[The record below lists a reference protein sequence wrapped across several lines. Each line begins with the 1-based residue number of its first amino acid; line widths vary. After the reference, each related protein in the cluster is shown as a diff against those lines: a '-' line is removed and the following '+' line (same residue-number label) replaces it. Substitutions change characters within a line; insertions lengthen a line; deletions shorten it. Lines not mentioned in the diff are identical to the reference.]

1 MDLPQKHWWCAACPL
16 WAKKQNFSILASA
29 FCCPT
34 PKPTA
39 PWPHDHTGKGSRT
52 APSTPQS
59 RRCVLY
65 QFHRGTENLL
75 DVCVTSANALKIVRA
90 LPNEEII
97 FIPDE
102 NLGRY
107 IASQLPEKTF
117 IFNDGRCPHP
127 RKDHGCGYRC
137 GQSRSSRRA
146 GAGTPR
152 MRSSC
157 IGKSRLR
164 RQHFRYSELCHRA
177 Q

>member
-1 MDLPQKHWWCAACPL
+1 MITPEKVAAL
-16 WAKKQNFSILASA
+16 RQAH
-29 FCCPT
+29 
-34 PKPTA
+34 PKAAVVCYINSTA
-39 PWPHDHTGKGSRT
+39 ELKTC
-52 APSTPQS
+52 ST
-59 RRCVLY
+59 
-65 QFHRGTENLL
+65 
-75 DVCVTSANALKIVRA
+75 CVTSANALKIVRA

-157 IGKSRLR
+157 IGKKPITSAALPV
-164 RQHFRYSELCHRA
+164 F
-177 Q
+177 